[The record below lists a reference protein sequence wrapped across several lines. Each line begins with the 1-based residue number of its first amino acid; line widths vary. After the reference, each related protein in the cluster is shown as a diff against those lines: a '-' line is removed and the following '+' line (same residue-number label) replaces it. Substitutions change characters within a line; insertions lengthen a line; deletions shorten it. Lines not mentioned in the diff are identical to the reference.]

1 MDAVQ
6 PGHQEKDEDPMPIQL
21 LCPYCQTPARLLSV
35 LSSVSETDF
44 YACDNCARVSER
56 SKGDTGSPLPISARQ
71 TTLTAA
77 PLALAQPA
85 VVPLQRWRR
94 QL

>member
-1 MDAVQ
+1 
-6 PGHQEKDEDPMPIQL
+6 MPIQL

-35 LSSVSETDF
+35 LSSVSQTDF
-44 YACDNCARVSER
+44 YACDSCAKVSER
-56 SKGDTGSPLPISARQ
+56 SKGDTGSPVAISARHSPIP
-71 TTLTAA
+71 AA
-77 PLALAQPA
+77 PLVPVGALAQPAA

>member
-1 MDAVQ
+1 
-6 PGHQEKDEDPMPIQL
+6 MPIQL

-35 LSSVSETDF
+35 LSSVSQTDF
-44 YACDNCARVSER
+44 YACDNCAKVSER
-56 SKGDTGSPLPISARQ
+56 SKGDTGSPLPISARH

-77 PLALAQPA
+77 PLVPVDALAQPA